1 MEEQELTVQTIL
13 GMTATDCVTGLRGTI
28 TGVAMYLHGFT
39 RCQIDYIDLQGVSR
53 AEWFEFGRLEMVSPD

>member
-1 MEEQELTVQTIL
+1 M
-13 GMTATDCVTGLRGTI
+13 DRVTGLLGTI
-28 TGVAMYLHGFT
+28 TGVATYLHGST